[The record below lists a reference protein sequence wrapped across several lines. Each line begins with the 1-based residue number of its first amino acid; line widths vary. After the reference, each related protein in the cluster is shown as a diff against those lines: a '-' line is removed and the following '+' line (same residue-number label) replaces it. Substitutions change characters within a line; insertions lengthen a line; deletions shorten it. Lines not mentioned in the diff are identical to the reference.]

1 MATVKAEE
9 HHEELVSAMAAQ
21 FKKVF
26 DKSPQAIYLY
36 MDDNHK
42 TCNKNFAALLGYK
55 SVKAWEKIDAPL
67 ADVIESHQQKVI
79 DAYMK
84 ASESLQA
91 GSVKVTMKNVS
102 TGEPVKI
109 SMIMVP
115 VVYDG
120 HVMTLHFIDKA

>member
-9 HHEELVSAMAAQ
+9 HHEELVNGIAAQ
-21 FKKVF
+21 FKKVL

-42 TCNKNFAALLGYK
+42 TCNKNFATLLGYK

-67 ADVIESHQQKVI
+67 ADVIEAHQQKVI

-91 GSVKVTMKNVS
+91 GSVKVTMKNVA
-102 TGEPVKI
+102 TGELVKA
-109 SMIMVP
+109 SMIIVP

-120 HVMTLHFIDKA
+120 HVMTLHFIDKV

>member
-1 MATVKAEE
+1 MATVKSEE
-9 HHEELVSAMAAQ
+9 HHQELVNGIAAQ
-21 FKKVF
+21 FKKIL

-42 TCNKNFAALLGYK
+42 TCNKNFATLLGYK
-55 SVKAWEKIDAPL
+55 SLKAWEKIDAPL

-79 DAYMK
+79 DAYML

-91 GSVKVTMKNVS
+91 VNLKLTMKNVT
-102 TGEPVKI
+102 TGELVKV

>member
-9 HHEELVSAMAAQ
+9 HHEELVRGMAGQ
-21 FKKVF
+21 FKKIM
-26 DKSPQAIYLY
+26 DRSPQAIYLY

-42 TCNKNFAALLGYK
+42 TCNKHFATLAGYK

-67 ADVIESHQQKVI
+67 ADVVEAHQQKVI
-79 DAYMK
+79 DAYML
-84 ASESLQA
+84 ASEALQA
-91 GSVKVTMKNVS
+91 SSVKVTMKNVA
-102 TGEPVKI
+102 TGELVKT

-120 HVMTLHFIDKA
+120 HVMTMHFIDRV

>member
-9 HHEELVSAMAAQ
+9 HHEELVKGMAAQ
-21 FKKVF
+21 FKRIM

-42 TCNKNFAALLGYK
+42 TCNKNFATLLGYK

-67 ADVIESHQQKVI
+67 ADVVEAHQQKVI
-79 DAYMK
+79 DAYMLS
-84 ASESLQA
+84 SESLQA
-91 GSVKVTMKNVS
+91 TSMKLTMKNVA
-102 TGEPVKI
+102 TGELVKA
-109 SMIMVP
+109 SMVMVP

-120 HVMTLHFIDKA
+120 HVMTMHFIEKV

>member
-9 HHEELVSAMAAQ
+9 HHGELVKGMAAQ
-21 FKKVF
+21 FKKIL

-42 TCNKNFAALLGYK
+42 TCNKNFATMLGYK

-67 ADVIESHQQKVI
+67 ADVVEAHQQKVI

-84 ASESLQA
+84 ASGSLQA
-91 GSVKVTMKNVS
+91 GSVKVTMKNVT
-102 TGEPVKI
+102 TGELVKT

-120 HVMTLHFIDKA
+120 HVMTMHFIDRT

>member
-1 MATVKAEE
+1 MATVKSEE
-9 HHEELVSAMAAQ
+9 HHQELVNGIAAQ
-21 FKKVF
+21 FKKIL

-42 TCNKNFAALLGYK
+42 TCNKNFATLLGYK
-55 SVKAWEKIDAPL
+55 SLKAWEKIDAPL

-79 DAYMK
+79 DAYML

-91 GSVKVTMKNVS
+91 VSLKLTMKNVT
-102 TGEPVKI
+102 TGELVKV

>member
-9 HHEELVSAMAAQ
+9 HHEELVKGMAEQ
-21 FKKVF
+21 FKKIM

-42 TCNKNFAALLGYK
+42 TCNKNFATLLGYK

-67 ADVIESHQQKVI
+67 ADVVEAHQQKVI
-79 DAYMK
+79 DAYMLS
-84 ASESLQA
+84 SESLQA
-91 GSVKVTMKNVS
+91 TSMKLTMKNVA
-102 TGEPVKI
+102 TGELVKA
-109 SMIMVP
+109 SMVMVP

-120 HVMTLHFIDKA
+120 HVMTMHFIEKV